1 MQKVFYAMG
10 GIILLSLTTFIYQGC
25 KNTDHPLGV
34 YAPNGLDVPSP
45 TPTPIT
51 GSIEVYVNYQNADQV
66 GVTVQMVDPNGVT
79 LSSGYPVT
87 TQPYVNYAP
96 FNPTSLTV
104 GQWKAI
110 IPQQGNFNT
119 SIQAFNVTG
128 PGQFAVTFTQGLQVL
143 SVSPVSQT
151 YSTSAGNNFL
161 FGLNYN
167 QTGNLNVPVSVTYNS
182 LPNLWSGIPLEIV
195 LSNAE
200 TASVTFTKLGCD
212 SAPVSVTFSAKD
224 FSGLAIT
231 QTNIVLIKGYPL
243 PVTLSVNIQN
253 DGSGTY
259 QAIFQVTSNGDC
271 GVTYNLSSNDVCYG
285 KNFSANDN
293 LVNGQSVT
301 YRYGDGS
308 WNNACGTYTEILTT
322 PYGPITWNSGA
333 LSGGNFNGVAISTNY

>member
-1 MQKVFYAMG
+1 MG
-10 GIILLSLTTFIYQGC
+10 GIILLSSTTFIYQGC

-34 YAPNGLDVPSP
+34 YGPNGLDIPSP

-51 GSIEVYVNYQNADQV
+51 GSIDVYVNYQNTDQV

-79 LSSGYPVT
+79 LSSGNPVT

-96 FNPTSLTV
+96 FNPPSLTV

-110 IPQQGNFNT
+110 IPQQGKFDA
-119 SIQAFNVTG
+119 SIQTFNVTG
-128 PGQFAVTFTQGLQVL
+128 PGQFAVTFDQGLQVL

-151 YSTSAGNNFL
+151 YPTSAGNNFL

-167 QTGNLNVPVSVTYNS
+167 QTGNLNVPVSVTYNI
-182 LPNLWSGIPLEIV
+182 LPNLWAGIPLALV
-195 LSNAE
+195 LSNGE
-200 TASVTFTKLGCD
+200 TASVTFTKLGCN
-212 SAPVSVTFSAKD
+212 SVPVSVTFFAKD
-224 FSGLAIT
+224 FSDSSIS
-231 QTNIVLIKGYPL
+231 QTNILLVKGYPL
-243 PVTLSVNIQN
+243 PVTLRANIQN
-253 DGSGTY
+253 DGNGAY
-259 QAIFQVTSNGDC
+259 QATFQVTSNGDC
-271 GVTYNLSSNDVCYG
+271 GVTYVLSSYDACYG

-293 LVNGQSVT
+293 LVDGQSVT

-333 LSGGNFNGVAISTNY
+333 LSGGNFNGVAISSNY